1 MAKDK
6 EDLIIEKLQEKIS
19 RFESLNSN
27 CENRI
32 LELEGRIEEMEK
44 KAKPVSITNLDPNIN
59 FQDCLRS
66 ATEAIVKSRSIA
78 QAVSNERHMETIVV
92 QIISLAEAL
101 HNGICAHFSTK

>member
-6 EDLIIEKLQEKIS
+6 EDMIVEKLQEKIS
-19 RFESLNSN
+19 RLESINAN

-32 LELEGRIEEMEK
+32 LELEGRIEDIEK
-44 KAKPVSITNLDPNIN
+44 KAKPVSITNIDPNVN

-66 ATEAIVKSRSIA
+66 ATEAIVKSRSIS
-78 QAVSNERHMETIVV
+78 QAVSNERHMETVVV

-101 HNGICAHFSTK
+101 HNGICVHFSAK